1 MADLGIREAVG
12 QFGPYF
18 FAPVKGVGTFATSWH
33 FPVPELLPM
42 IRPEAS
48 RCVAVCDPDGL
59 PLVAELPVMRP
70 EASRYWVLVLE
81 SLPEPLLVRVS
92 PLPWIRPLASR

>member
-1 MADLGIREAVG
+1 MIAA
-12 QFGPYF
+12 PYL
-18 FAPVKGVGTFATSWH
+18 FAPGGGKGTFAVSLH
-33 FPVPELLPM
+33 FPVPELLPI

-48 RCVAVCDPDGL
+48 RRVPVCDPDGL
-59 PLVAELPVMRP
+59 PWVAELPVRRP

-81 SLPEPLLVRVS
+81 PLPEPLLVRVL